1 MTDPKILWSSKDWY
15 PKEYEFLPS
24 DLIIPEKF
32 KCSITRTIMVYP
44 ATASDGFNYED
55 KAITDWINKQ
65 TSLNRPLTSPLNRM
79 PITKTTCMNTELR
92 NEIQVWVKNNT
103 TPEMIQ
109 KLQLHQQQQHNC
121 D

>member
-1 MTDPKILWSSKDWY
+1 MTASAKPPRQAPDST
-15 PKEYEFLPS
+15 
-24 DLIIPEKF
+24 IPDKF
-32 KCSITRTIMVYP
+32 KCPITNAIMVNP
-44 ATASDGFNYED
+44 ATATDGFNYEN

-65 TSLNRPLTSPLNRM
+65 TSLNRPLTSPLNRL